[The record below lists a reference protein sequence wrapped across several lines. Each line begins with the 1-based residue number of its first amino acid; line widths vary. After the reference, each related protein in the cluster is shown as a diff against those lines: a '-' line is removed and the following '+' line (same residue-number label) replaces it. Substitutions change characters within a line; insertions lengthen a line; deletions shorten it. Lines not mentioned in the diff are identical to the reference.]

1 MSIKLIA
8 LDLDG
13 TLNNDQKQITPQTGT
28 LCLQSILK
36 EKEDGTSQWSEPAFV
51 FCPVACNAWPVA
63 EITVQKKE
71 DGSETITIRQRITN
85 VAMILQTKPCPL
97 TTVGAFQK

>member
-1 MSIKLIA
+1 MFFLPPAKPALCFSINSARYCILS
-8 LDLDG
+8 
-13 TLNNDQKQITPQTGT
+13 
-28 LCLQSILK
+28 LQSILK